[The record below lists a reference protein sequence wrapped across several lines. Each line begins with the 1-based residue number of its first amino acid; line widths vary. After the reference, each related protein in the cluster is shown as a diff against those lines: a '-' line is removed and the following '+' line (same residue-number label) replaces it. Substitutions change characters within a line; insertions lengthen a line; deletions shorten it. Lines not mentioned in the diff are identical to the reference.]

1 MKKKEYTI
9 IDIETTGGRASRD
22 KITEIAIIRH
32 DGEKIIET
40 FETLINPDCY
50 IPYGITQ
57 LTGITQE
64 MVADAPLFYE
74 VAKKIV
80 ELTEG
85 AVFVAHN
92 VRFDYTFIR
101 EEFQRLGYTYSR
113 RQLCTVRLTRQAF
126 PGLSSYSLENLIRHF
141 QLQVDARHRAMAD
154 AKATTE
160 LFEMILQ
167 KKQNRDT
174 AEKII
179 NLGIKA
185 SKLPND
191 ITLDQIHALPEACGV
206 YYFHDREGQVVY
218 VGKSINIK
226 KRIAEHFADMTEKG
240 TKLQKRVWDI
250 SYELT
255 GSELVALLLESHEI
269 KRLSPSI
276 NRAQRMRKFPFVIHY
291 FHNDAGYLCFDATK
305 VLAKDRKRYK
315 IIAEYP
321 KLSRAKGH
329 LSRMME
335 EYELCARY
343 CHLQAS
349 ESACFNYHIKKCRG
363 ACITLEEVDI
373 YNERAELA
381 KERLSTVFEE
391 DFLLLDTGRSK
402 DEMAVILVENGNYA
416 GYGYAAEEDTQQGLS
431 SLREVIKP
439 FPGNPETTKIIQRFM
454 SQHPDKKTFSLPSS
468 GDES

>member
-1 MKKKEYTI
+1 MTKKKEYTI

-32 DGEKIIET
+32 DGEKIIQT
-40 FETLINPDCY
+40 FETLINPECY

-57 LTGITQE
+57 LTGISQE
-64 MVADAPLFYE
+64 MVADAPKFYE
-74 VAKKIV
+74 VAKEIV

-101 EEFQRLGYTYSR
+101 EEFQRLGYTFSR
-113 RQLCTVRLTRQAF
+113 RQLCTVRLSKQAF
-126 PGLSSYSLENLIRHF
+126 PGLRSYSLENLIRHF
-141 QLQVDARHRAMAD
+141 QIRVDARHRAMAD

-160 LFEMILQ
+160 LFEMILE
-167 KKQNRDT
+167 KKENRET
-174 AEKII
+174 ADKII

-191 ITLDQIHALPEACGV
+191 ITLEQIHALPEACGV
-206 YYFHDREGQVVY
+206 YYFHDQEGNVVY

-240 TKLQKRVWDI
+240 TKLQKSVWDI
-250 SYELT
+250 TYELT
-255 GSELVALLLESHEI
+255 GSELVALLLESYEI
-269 KRLSPSI
+269 KRLSPAI
-276 NRAQRMRKFPFVIHY
+276 NRAQRMRNFPFVIHY
-291 FHNDAGYLCFDATK
+291 YYNEAGYLCFDATK
-305 VLAKDRKRYK
+305 VLAKDRKRYH
-315 IIAEYP
+315 IIAQYP

-329 LSRMME
+329 LARMLA

-343 CHLQAS
+343 CNLQVS
-349 ESACFNYHIKKCRG
+349 QSACFNYHIKQCHG
-363 ACITLEEVDI
+363 ACLEIEAVTSYNKRAEEV
-373 YNERAELA
+373 

-391 DFLLLDTGRSK
+391 DFLLIDVGRSN
-402 DEMAVILVENGNYA
+402 EEISVVLVQDGRYA
-416 GYGYAAEEDTQQGLS
+416 GYGYATEEDAQQGIET
-431 SLREVIKP
+431 LREVVKP

-454 SQHPDKKTFSLPSS
+454 SQHPQLKVLPLAAAF
-468 GDES
+468 E

>member
-1 MKKKEYTI
+1 VTKKKEYTI

-32 DGEKIIET
+32 DGEKIIQT
-40 FETLINPDCY
+40 FETLINPECY

-57 LTGITQE
+57 LTGISQE
-64 MVADAPLFYE
+64 MVADAPKFYE
-74 VAKKIV
+74 VAKEIV

-101 EEFQRLGYTYSR
+101 EEFQRLGYTFSR

-126 PGLSSYSLENLIRHF
+126 PGLRSYSLENLIRHF
-141 QLQVDARHRAMAD
+141 QIQVDARHRAMAD

-160 LFEMILQ
+160 LFEMILD
-167 KKQNRDT
+167 KKENHET
-174 AEKII
+174 ADKII

-191 ITLDQIHALPEACGV
+191 ITLEQIHALPEACGV
-206 YYFHDREGQVVY
+206 YYFHDNDGNVVY

-269 KRLSPSI
+269 KRLAPAI
-276 NRAQRMRKFPFVIHY
+276 NRAQRMRNFPFVIY
-291 FHNDAGYLCFDATK
+291 YYYNEAGYLCFDATK
-305 VLAKDRKRYK
+305 VLSKDRKRYK

-329 LSRMME
+329 ISRMLTE
-335 EYELCARY
+335 HELCARY
-343 CHLQAS
+343 CHLQPS
-349 ESACFNYHIKKCRG
+349 QSACFNYHIKKCHG
-363 ACITLEEVDI
+363 ACIELEEVES
-373 YNERAELA
+373 YNARAEEV

-391 DFLLLDTGRSK
+391 DFLLVERGRTS
-402 DEMAVILVENGNYA
+402 EEISIVLVENGSYA
-416 GYGYAAEEDTQQGLS
+416 GYGYAAEEDAQQGLTA
-431 SLREVIKP
+431 LRDVIKP
-439 FPGNPETTKIIQRFM
+439 FPGNPETTKIIQRFL
-454 SQHPDKKTFSLPSS
+454 SQHPSTKVLPIT
-468 GDES
+468 